1 MEILESALGAIIIA
15 MNNPRIGYFSG
26 AKNQFASEWCVEQR
40 IEWEPRFLDC
50 RSDLTDLNPA
60 GGKIVVHN

>member
-40 IEWEPRFLDC
+40 IEWEPRFLDV
-50 RSDLTDLNPA
+50 DPT
-60 GGKIVVHN
+60 